1 MLKLIRNEGRTFLTD
16 PNEDFNVLPKYHV
29 DSMYEGM
36 FYCRDREGK
45 RVAIRADSVTKD
57 IKDEKEKQDALG
69 VYRKFLEVHAH
80 LMEEYS
86 SKGIVFMVPD
96 PTYDTFVY
104 VSKMYFIGSGVE
116 MPIEMLGYVYMSKSG
131 KMKPHIKG
139 EFTVRSFNNMAH
151 HMPRL
156 VSL

>member
-36 FYCRDREGK
+36 FYCRDIEGK

-86 SKGIVFMVPD
+86 SKGVVFMIPS
-96 PTYDTFVY
+96 PTYDPYVY
-104 VSKMYFIGSGVE
+104 ISKMCFIGSGVK
-116 MPIEMLGYVYMSKSG
+116 MPIEVLGYVYLSRTG
-131 KMKPHIKG
+131 KMKPNL
-139 EFTVRSFNNMAH
+139 EDDFAVRSFSNLAH
-151 HMPRL
+151 HIPKL
-156 VSL
+156 ISL